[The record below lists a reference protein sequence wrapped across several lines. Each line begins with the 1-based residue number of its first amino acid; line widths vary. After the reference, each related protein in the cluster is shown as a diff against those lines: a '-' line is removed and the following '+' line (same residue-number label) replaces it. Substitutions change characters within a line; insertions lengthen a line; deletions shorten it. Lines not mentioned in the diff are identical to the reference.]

1 MDNSAT
7 NSTTSSRRNTMS
19 KLNQFSN
26 FVKTEFNQCDD
37 ALPQELL
44 LGSNNSLS
52 MYYAPFDYV
61 NEQAKVVICG
71 ITPGLS
77 QSLVALREAQ
87 VALIAGESLESAD
100 FRAKH
105 TASFAG
111 AMRKNLVSMLDYLN
125 VNDLLNISTCG
136 DFFGARADLVHYT
149 SAIRYPTFKNG
160 KNYSGSPSMV
170 SDPMLKNVIETVLGP
185 ELASFGETTLIIPL
199 GQAVEDALMHLARN
213 GVISEGQILKGI
225 PHPSGAN
232 AERIKFFVNEKRE
245 QDLSIKT
252 NPAVINARR
261 NHAQQIVSS
270 LMQ

>member
-1 MDNSAT
+1 
-7 NSTTSSRRNTMS
+7 MS

-61 NEQAKVVICG
+61 NAQAKVVICG

-77 QSLVALREAQ
+77 QSIIALREAQ
-87 VALIAGESLESAD
+87 SALIAGESNDSAD

-111 AMRKNLVSMLDYLN
+111 AMRRNLVSMLDYLQ
-125 VNDLLNISTCG
+125 VNSLLDISSCSEL
-136 DFFGARADLVHYT
+136 FGARADLVHYT
-149 SAIRYPTFKNG
+149 SAIRYPTFKN
-160 KNYSGSPSMV
+160 KNNYNGSPSMTK
-170 SDPMLKNVIETVLGP
+170 DPMLKNILVTVLGP
-185 ELASFGETTLIIPL
+185 ELASFDDKTLIIPL
-199 GQAVEDALMHLARN
+199 GQPVEDALMYLARKEFIAEN
-213 GVISEGQILKGI
+213 QILKGI

-245 QDLSIKT
+245 EDLSIKT
-252 NPAVINARR
+252 NPSVINSRR
-261 NHAQQIVSS
+261 HNAQQIVSS
-270 LMQ
+270 MMRSFR